1 MTQEEPVK
9 VTLAIASEVDGKQ
22 YQQGAVVEVDRATRN
37 NLVHLGRARDA
48 ATSTKESAP
57 APADGKVK

>member
-22 YQQGAVVEVDRATRN
+22 YKQGDVVEVDRATRN
-37 NLVHLGRARDA
+37 NLVFLGRARDA
-48 ATSTKESAP
+48 ADNAPSP

>member
-22 YQQGAVVEVDRATRN
+22 YKQGDVVEVDRATRN
-37 NLVHLGRARDA
+37 NLVFLGRARPVADNVP
-48 ATSTKESAP
+48 SP
-57 APADGKVK
+57 VPADGKVK

>member
-9 VTLAIASEVDGKQ
+9 VTLALPTKVDGKQ
-22 YQQGAVVEVDRATRN
+22 YNQGDTVEVDRGTRN

-48 ATSTKESAP
+48 ATTKESAP

>member
-22 YQQGAVVEVDRATRN
+22 YKQGDVVEVDRATRN
-37 NLVHLGRARDA
+37 NLVFLGRAHDV
-48 ATSTKESAP
+48 ATTKESAP

>member
-22 YQQGAVVEVDRATRN
+22 YKQGDVVEVDRATRN
-37 NLVHLGRARDA
+37 NLVFLGRARDVA
-48 ATSTKESAP
+48 DNTKP
-57 APADGKVK
+57 APSADGKVK